1 MKVIFKDDTSN
12 LIVAE
17 TNTIIVDH
25 NENCIAMKIIDA
37 DFPFICKNLDLVK
50 NFNQII
56 KHELDS
62 AYIDFSNYIFIQ
74 DDKYLIRKQLLCM
87 IQK

>member
-1 MKVIFKDDTSN
+1 MKVVFMDDTSD

-17 TNTIIVDH
+17 TNTIIFDQ
-25 NENCIAMKIIDA
+25 NENCIAMKLIDA
-37 DFPFICKNLDLVK
+37 NFPFICKNLDLVK

-62 AYIDFSNYIFIQ
+62 AYIDFSNYIFMP
-74 DDKYLIRKQLLCM
+74 DDKYLIRKQLTRR
-87 IQK
+87 